1 MCLFPKPASQSFQVK
16 KFFSLYILSFLSIW
30 FIVPPI
36 TLICFNLT
44 CKSLVYKLSSKCL
57 AWDMLM
63 LKKVKENHVVVQT
76 RMIIPAKSSNIPWGI
91 HYFFVVVVC
100 LFVFK
105 ILWALPGWVTQ
116 PHFSVLLLIGTI
128 GYSSS
133 SYGYFSSVVES
144 FCQESQE

>member
-1 MCLFPKPASQSFQVK
+1 MRYAHVEKAEREPCGSSDK
-16 KFFSLYILSFLSIW
+16 
-30 FIVPPI
+30 
-36 TLICFNLT
+36 NDN
-44 CKSLVYKLSSKCL
+44 SSKIKQNSL
-57 AWDMLM
+57 RDTL
-63 LKKVKENHVVVQT
+63 
-76 RMIIPAKSSNIPWGI
+76 
-91 HYFFVVVVC
+91 FFVVVVC

-133 SYGYFSSVVES
+133 SYGYFFSVVES